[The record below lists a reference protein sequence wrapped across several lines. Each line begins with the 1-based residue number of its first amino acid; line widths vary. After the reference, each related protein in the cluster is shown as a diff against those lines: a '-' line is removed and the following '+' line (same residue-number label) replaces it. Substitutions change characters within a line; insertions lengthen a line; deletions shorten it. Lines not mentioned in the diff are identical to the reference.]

1 MPTTRIGKRA
11 WKSSEMW
18 WSASSILGLRSF
30 AFNVLPGV
38 LSQSIPLFLYG
49 LSRARSSVIS
59 ASVLGVMLFLAWRPA
74 EFLFW
79 GELGHARNKV

>member
-1 MPTTRIGKRA
+1 MPGSPRRCGGA
-11 WKSSEMW
+11 LQVYL
-18 WSASSILGLRSF
+18 ASGLSF
-30 AFNVLPGV
+30 TFNVLPGV

-49 LSRARSSVIS
+49 LSRVRSSVIS